1 MICATPRAIL
11 PELLMLPREL
21 LLLGG
26 WEVVG
31 GVPGGPVGVARG
43 SKPREGVPLGLPDSV
58 TVAEVDGEAPVDRVG
73 VNVGVGV
80 SEGVAEEVVDGE
92 APVERVGV
100 GV

>member
-1 MICATPRAIL
+1 MPK
-11 PELLMLPREL
+11 LLMLPREL

-43 SKPREGVPLGLPDSV
+43 SEPREGVPLGLPDSV